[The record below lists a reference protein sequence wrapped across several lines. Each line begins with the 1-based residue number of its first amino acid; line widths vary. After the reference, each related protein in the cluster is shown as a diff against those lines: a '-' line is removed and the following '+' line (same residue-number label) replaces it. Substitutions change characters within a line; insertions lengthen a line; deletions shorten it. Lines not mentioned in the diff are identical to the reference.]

1 MKAYVQLYNN
11 YVVLVQETLGEN
23 DENLI
28 EVELPEDFN
37 YNHID
42 WYEYVDGELI
52 YHDRSDEYPVIPT
65 QEERITALEK
75 QNAELIAQLEAYEVS
90 YAKGVQEA

>member
-1 MKAYVQLYNN
+1 MKAYIQLLNN
-11 YVVLVQETLGEN
+11 YIVKVQMEN
-23 DENLI
+23 EELENLI
-28 EVELPEDFN
+28 EIELPEDFD
-37 YNHID
+37 YGHIN

-52 YHDRSDEYPVIPT
+52 YHDRSDEYPVVPS

>member
-1 MKAYVQLYNN
+1 MKAYIQLYNN
-11 YVVLVQETLGEN
+11 YIVMVSDTE

-28 EVELPEDFN
+28 EIELPEDFD
-37 YNHID
+37 YDHID

-52 YHDRSDEYPVIPT
+52 YHDRSDEYPVVPS

-75 QNAELIAQLEAYEVS
+75 QNATLVAQLEAYEIS